1 MTRVLIAGVSTR
13 GFAESA
19 ARAGYDVVA
28 VDGFGDL
35 DLRAGAQAVVMAR
48 QAGRFS
54 ASAAARAARSIPLPE
69 AVCYVASFENHPRAV
84 AALARRGTLWGN
96 PPGVL
101 ARVRDPLGVAQAL
114 AARGFATP
122 AVRLT
127 APGTASRF
135 DWLVKPRAS
144 GGGSGIAPWEA
155 GRGRRGG
162 RAGRGGRGGARAR
175 VPSGR
180 YLQQRIAG
188 VPGSIVF
195 AADGRRAVP
204 LGLSLLLVGEPAFGA
219 APGGFR
225 YCGNILAP
233 AAPGLLAV
241 AGRLA
246 AAVTEEFGLVGVNGI
261 DFIAAGEVPY
271 PIEVNPRYTASMEL
285 LERASRGLIS
295 IFDVHARACGGTL
308 PALDVAAAGRAAG
321 AFGKAILYARRDVT
335 LPDTRG
341 WLEDETVRDI
351 PAPGQ
356 RIARGRPICTI
367 FAHAAD
373 AARCRA
379 ALAAR
384 ARALY
389 RAVEERQVHIA

>member
-35 DLRAGAQAVVMAR
+35 DLRAGAQTVVVAR
-48 QAGRFS
+48 QASRFS
-54 ASAAARAARSIPLPE
+54 ASAAARAARSIPRD

-84 AALARRGTLWGN
+84 GALARRGTLWGN

-114 AARGFATP
+114 VARGFATP
-122 AVRLT
+122 EVRLT
-127 APGTASRF
+127 PPGTTSRLA
-135 DWLVKPRAS
+135 WLVKPHAS
-144 GGGSGIAPWEA
+144 GGGSGIAPWET
-155 GRGRRGG
+155 GHG
-162 RAGRGGRGGARAR
+162 GRGGRGGRTRAR
-175 VPSGR
+175 VPGAR

-204 LGLSLLLVGEPAFGA
+204 LGLSLLLVGERAFGA
-219 APGGFR
+219 EPGGFR

-233 AAPGLLAV
+233 AAPGLAAV

-261 DFIAAGEVPY
+261 DFIAADGVPY

-285 LERASRGLIS
+285 LERASGGLIS
-295 IFDVHARACGGTL
+295 IFDVHTRACAGTL
-308 PALDVAAAGRAAG
+308 PALDFAAAGRTAG
-321 AFGKAILYARRDVT
+321 ALGKAILYARRDVT

-341 WLEDETVRDI
+341 WLEDGTVRDI

-389 RAVEERQVHIA
+389 RAVEERRVKIA